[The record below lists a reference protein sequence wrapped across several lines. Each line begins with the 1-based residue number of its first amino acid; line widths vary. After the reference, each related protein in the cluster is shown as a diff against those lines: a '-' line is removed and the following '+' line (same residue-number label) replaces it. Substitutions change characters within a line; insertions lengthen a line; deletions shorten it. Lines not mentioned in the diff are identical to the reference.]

1 MIKYFI
7 IIFTSFISTTYVLRA
22 ATAEEIFVKNGSLT
36 IGIVSAVPGESGQIL
51 ELMEAPTS
59 YEKGRRTYYQ
69 GKLYGIDTVLV
80 ASRIGKVAAAATTAH
95 LILEYNVD
103 LIIFTGVAG
112 AIDPSLSIGDIVIA
126 NALIQHDMDARPFC
140 PIFEIPLLKI
150 KECPPDPLLES
161 LAVQASQ
168 QFVDKELIEIIPQT
182 VLNEFNITHPSVK
195 TGLVIKCAH
204 FRKGKKS

>member
-51 ELMEAPTS
+51 ELME
-59 YEKGRRTYYQ
+59 
-69 GKLYGIDTVLV
+69 
-80 ASRIGKVAAAATTAH
+80 
-95 LILEYNVD
+95 
-103 LIIFTGVAG
+103 
-112 AIDPSLSIGDIVIA
+112 
-126 NALIQHDMDARPFC
+126 
-140 PIFEIPLLKI
+140 
-150 KECPPDPLLES
+150 S

-168 QFVDKELIEIIPQT
+168 QFVDKELIEIVPQA

-204 FRKGKKS
+204 YRKGKKS